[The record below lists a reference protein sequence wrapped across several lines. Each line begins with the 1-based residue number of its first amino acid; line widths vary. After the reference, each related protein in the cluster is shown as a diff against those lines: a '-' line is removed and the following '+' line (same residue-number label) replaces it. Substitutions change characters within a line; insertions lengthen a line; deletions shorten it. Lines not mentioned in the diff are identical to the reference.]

1 MNRPLVAARSW
12 PRISGSGPEAGMPN
26 ASAAFCE
33 NYARLANNSIV
44 SRPTQA
50 KSGNNSKHLYDGSSD
65 RLSIAG
71 YGFSLK
77 R

>member
-1 MNRPLVAARSW
+1 
-12 PRISGSGPEAGMPN
+12 MPN

-33 NYARLANNSIV
+33 NYARRADNSIV

-50 KSGNNSKHLYDGSSD
+50 KSRNNSKHLYDGSSD